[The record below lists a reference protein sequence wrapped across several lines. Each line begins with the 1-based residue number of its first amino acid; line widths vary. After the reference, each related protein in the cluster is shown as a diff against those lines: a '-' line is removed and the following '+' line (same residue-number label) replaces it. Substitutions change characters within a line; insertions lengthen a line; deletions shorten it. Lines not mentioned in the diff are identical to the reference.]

1 MMPMAIEDALATWL
15 GNQRWFAG
23 KGQGLRDLAIVADT
37 ELVSGDPELR
47 HMIVT
52 VSHGTAA
59 DYYQLLIGLRRRLPA
74 RLKHARIGPSGD
86 GRQAYDALHDADLTK
101 TLLAGIAADAEIG
114 SLRMRTIPGAS
125 FGTDRDSLVLG
136 SEQSNTSLVYGEESI
151 LKVFRR
157 LSPGPN
163 PDLEVT
169 TALHRL
175 GSPQVAE
182 PLGWIET
189 RLEGAPTSLAILSRY
204 LRLATDG
211 WTLAA
216 TSVRDLY
223 ATVGEANASTGDTTH
238 AESPESLPSAAGGHR
253 GVRGVVPP
261 GGAVGGAPDTMAPF
275 AIGRATGGVRGV
287 VPPGDRP
294 SGAQP
299 GAGDAGGDFAGESRR
314 LGIATAQV
322 HADLA
327 AAFGTDELGKDALG
341 ELTEWMYRKLDLAVA
356 AVPELAKHVDMISD
370 AYSELAKL
378 SGPFPVQRVHG
389 DYHLGQVLRTETGWV
404 VLDFEGEPA
413 SPLAQRRARSS
424 PLRDVAGMLRSF
436 DYAARHQLIG
446 HPGQAVLSDVA
457 RDWVRR
463 NASAFCVGY
472 AEAGGLDPVANQV
485 LLRALQLDK
494 AVYEV
499 LYEARHRPSWLPI
512 PLDSLAE
519 F

>member
-1 MMPMAIEDALATWL
+1 MAIEDALATWL

-23 KGQGLRDLAIVADT
+23 KGQELRDLAIVADT
-37 ELVSGDPELR
+37 ELLAGDPGLR
-47 HMIVT
+47 HLIVA
-52 VSHGTAA
+52 VSHGTAV
-59 DYYQLLIGLRRRLPA
+59 DYYQVLIGLRRRLPA
-74 RLKHARIGPSGD
+74 RLRHARIGPSGD
-86 GRQAYDALHDADLTK
+86 GRQVYDALHDADLTK
-101 TLLAGIAADAEIG
+101 TLLAGIAADAETG
-114 SLRMRTIPGAS
+114 TLRMHAIPGAQ
-125 FGTDRDSLVLG
+125 FDTGLDSLVLG
-136 SEQSNTSLVYGEESI
+136 AEQSNTSLVYGEESI

-169 TALHRL
+169 TALARL

-189 RLEGAPTSLAILSRY
+189 RLEGVPTSLGILSRY

-223 ATVGEANASTGDTTH
+223 A
-238 AESPESLPSAAGGHR
+238 
-253 GVRGVVPP
+253 
-261 GGAVGGAPDTMAPF
+261 AVGDANDRDQNDM
-275 AIGRATGGVRGV
+275 ATGER
-287 VPPGDRP
+287 
-294 SGAQP
+294 SGRVWA
-299 GAGDAGGDFAGESRR
+299 ADAGGDFAGESRR
-314 LGIATAQV
+314 LGIATGQV

-327 AAFGTDELGKDALG
+327 SAFGTDQLGPDATG
-341 ELTEWMYRKLDLAVA
+341 ELTERMFRKLDLAVA

-413 SPLAQRRARSS
+413 TPLAQRRARSS

-446 HPGQAVLSDVA
+446 HPGQAVLNDAA

>member
-1 MMPMAIEDALATWL
+1 MAIEDALATWL

-23 KGQGLRDLAIVADT
+23 KGQLLRDLAIVADT

-47 HMIVT
+47 HLIVA
-52 VSHGTAA
+52 VSHNTAV
-59 DYYQLLIGLRRRLPA
+59 DYYQILIGLRRRLPA
-74 RLKHARIGPSGD
+74 RLKHVRIGPSGD
-86 GRQAYDALHDADLTK
+86 GRQVYDALHDADLTK
-101 TLLAGIAADAEIG
+101 PLLTGIADDAEIG

-125 FGTDRDSLVLG
+125 FGTGRDSLVLG

-223 ATVGEANASTGDTTH
+223 AAVADQNDRD
-238 AESPESLPSAAGGHR
+238 ESDRDESDKTAAR
-253 GVRGVVPP
+253 VR
-261 GGAVGGAPDTMAPF
+261 
-275 AIGRATGGVRGV
+275 
-287 VPPGDRP
+287 
-294 SGAQP
+294 
-299 GAGDAGGDFAGESRR
+299 AGDVGGDFAGESRR

-322 HADLA
+322 HSDLA

-341 ELTEWMYRKLDLAVA
+341 ELTERMYRKLDLAVA
-356 AVPELAKHVDMISD
+356 AVPELTKHIDMISD

-413 SPLAQRRARSS
+413 TPLAQRRARSS

-446 HPGQAVLSDVA
+446 HPGQAALSDAA

>member
-1 MMPMAIEDALATWL
+1 MAIEDALATWL

-23 KGQGLRDLAIVADT
+23 KGQELHDLAIVAET
-37 ELVSGDPELR
+37 ELLAGDPGLR
-47 HMIVT
+47 HLIVA
-52 VSHGTAA
+52 VSHGTAV
-59 DYYQLLIGLRRRLPA
+59 DYYQLLVGLRRRLPA
-74 RLKHARIGPSGD
+74 RLQHVWIGPSGD

-101 TLLAGIAADAEIG
+101 PLLAGIAADAEMG
-114 SLRMRTIPGAS
+114 SLRMHAIPGAR
-125 FGTDRDSLVLG
+125 FDTGLGSLVLG
-136 SEQSNTSLVYGEESI
+136 AEQSNTSLVYGEESI

-157 LSPGPN
+157 LQPGPN

-169 TALHRL
+169 TALAQL
-175 GSPQVAE
+175 GSPHVAE
-182 PLGWIET
+182 PLGWIEA
-189 RLEGAPTSLAILSRY
+189 RLEGAPTSLALLSRF

-223 ATVGEANASTGDTTH
+223 AAVGDANDRNQGDR
-238 AESPESLPSAAGGHR
+238 AAGDR
-253 GVRGVVPP
+253 ASARVR
-261 GGAVGGAPDTMAPF
+261 AA
-275 AIGRATGGVRGV
+275 
-287 VPPGDRP
+287 
-294 SGAQP
+294 
-299 GAGDAGGDFAGESRR
+299 DAGGDFAGESRR

-327 AAFGTDELGKDALG
+327 AAFGTDELGADAAG
-341 ELTEWMYRKLDLAVA
+341 ELTEQMYRKLDLAVA

-378 SGPFPVQRVHG
+378 GGPFPVQRVHG

-413 SPLAQRRARSS
+413 TPLAQRRARSS

-446 HPGQAVLSDVA
+446 HPGQAALSDAA

>member
-1 MMPMAIEDALATWL
+1 MAIEDALATWL

-23 KGQGLRDLAIVADT
+23 KGQGLYDLAIVADT

-47 HMIVT
+47 HLIVA
-52 VSHGTAA
+52 VSHGTAV
-59 DYYQLLIGLRRRLPA
+59 DYYQVLIGLRRRLPA
-74 RLKHARIGPSGD
+74 RLKHARIGPVGGGSAGG
-86 GRQAYDALHDADLTK
+86 GRIAYDALHDADLTK
-101 TLLAGIAADAEIG
+101 PLLAGIAADAEIG
-114 SLRMRTIPGAS
+114 SLRMHTIPGAR
-125 FGTDRDSLVLG
+125 FDTGRDSLVLG

-169 TALHRL
+169 TALTRL

-182 PLGWIET
+182 PLGWMET

-223 ATVGEANASTGDTTH
+223 A
-238 AESPESLPSAAGGHR
+238 
-253 GVRGVVPP
+253 
-261 GGAVGGAPDTMAPF
+261 AVGDQSDRDSSD
-275 AIGRATGGVRGV
+275 RAGSDKAAARVR
-287 VPPGDRP
+287 
-294 SGAQP
+294 A
-299 GAGDAGGDFAGESRR
+299 ADAGGDFAGESRR
-314 LGIATAQV
+314 LGIATAAV

-327 AAFGTDELGKDALG
+327 AAFGAEELGSSALG
-341 ELTEWMYRKLDLAVA
+341 DLTERMYRKLDLAVA
-356 AVPELAKHVDMISD
+356 AVPELTKHVTMISD

-378 SGPFPVQRVHG
+378 RGPFPVQRVHG

-413 SPLAQRRARSS
+413 TPLAQRRARSS

-446 HPGQAVLSDVA
+446 HPAQAALNDAA

>member
-1 MMPMAIEDALATWL
+1 MAIEDALATWL
-15 GNQRWFAG
+15 GDQRWFAG
-23 KGQGLRDLAIVADT
+23 KGQSLRDLAIVADT

-47 HMIVT
+47 HLIVA
-52 VSHGTAA
+52 VSHGTAV
-59 DYYQLLIGLRRRLPA
+59 DYYQVLVGLRRRLPA

-101 TLLAGIAADAEIG
+101 PLLAGIAAGSEIG
-114 SLRMRTIPGAS
+114 SLRMRAIPGAR
-125 FGTDRDSLVLG
+125 FDPGRDSLVLG

-169 TALHRL
+169 TALARL

-189 RLEGAPTSLAILSRY
+189 RLEGVPTSLAILSRY

-223 ATVGEANASTGDTTH
+223 A
-238 AESPESLPSAAGGHR
+238 
-253 GVRGVVPP
+253 
-261 GGAVGGAPDTMAPF
+261 AVGDASERDQNDRSAEGNPADKV
-275 AIGRATGGVRGV
+275 RAADV
-287 VPPGDRP
+287 
-294 SGAQP
+294 
-299 GAGDAGGDFAGESRR
+299 GGDFAGEARR
-314 LGIATAQV
+314 LGVATAQV

-327 AAFGTDELGKDALG
+327 AAFGTDELGTDAVG
-341 ELTEWMYRKLDLAVA
+341 ELTERMYRKLDLAVA
-356 AVPELAKHVDMISD
+356 AVPELAKHVDMISE
-370 AYSELAKL
+370 AFSELAKL

-413 SPLAQRRARSS
+413 TPLAQRRARSS

-446 HPGQAVLSDVA
+446 HPGQAALSDVA

>member
-1 MMPMAIEDALATWL
+1 MAIEDALATWL

-23 KGQGLRDLAIVADT
+23 KGQELRDLAIVADT
-37 ELVSGDPELR
+37 ELLAGDPGLR
-47 HMIVT
+47 HLIVA
-52 VSHGTAA
+52 VSHGTAV
-59 DYYQLLIGLRRRLPA
+59 DYYQVLIGLRRRLPA
-74 RLKHARIGPSGD
+74 RLRHARIGPSGD
-86 GRQAYDALHDADLTK
+86 GRQVYDALHDADLTK
-101 TLLAGIAADAEIG
+101 TLLAGIAADAEAG
-114 SLRMRTIPGAS
+114 TLRMHAIPGAQ
-125 FGTDRDSLVLG
+125 FDTGLDSLVLG
-136 SEQSNTSLVYGEESI
+136 AEQSNTSLVYGEESI
-151 LKVFRR
+151 LKMFRR

-169 TALHRL
+169 TALARL

-189 RLEGAPTSLAILSRY
+189 RLEGVPTSLGILSRY

-223 ATVGEANASTGDTTH
+223 AAVGDANDRDQNDM
-238 AESPESLPSAAGGHR
+238 AAGER
-253 GVRGVVPP
+253 S
-261 GGAVGGAPDTMAPF
+261 
-275 AIGRATGGVRGV
+275 GRVWA
-287 VPPGDRP
+287 
-294 SGAQP
+294 A
-299 GAGDAGGDFAGESRR
+299 DAGGDFAGESRR
-314 LGIATAQV
+314 LGIATGQV

-327 AAFGTDELGKDALG
+327 SAFGTDQLGTDATG
-341 ELTEWMYRKLDLAVA
+341 ELTERMFRKLDLAVA

-413 SPLAQRRARSS
+413 TPLAQRRARSS

-446 HPGQAVLSDVA
+446 HPGQAVLNDAA

-463 NASAFCVGY
+463 NASAFCAGY

>member
-1 MMPMAIEDALATWL
+1 MAIEDALATWL
-15 GNQRWFAG
+15 GTQRWFAG

-47 HMIVT
+47 HLIVA
-52 VSHGTAA
+52 VSHGTAV
-59 DYYQLLIGLRRRLPA
+59 DYYQVLIGLRRRLPA

-86 GRQAYDALHDADLTK
+86 GRQTYDALHDADLTK
-101 TLLAGIAADAEIG
+101 PLLAGIAAGTEIG
-114 SLRMRTIPGAS
+114 SLRMRAIPGAR
-125 FGTDRDSLVLG
+125 FDTGRDSLVLG
-136 SEQSNTSLVYGEESI
+136 SEQSNTSLIYGEESI

-169 TALHRL
+169 TALARL

-223 ATVGEANASTGDTTH
+223 A
-238 AESPESLPSAAGGHR
+238 
-253 GVRGVVPP
+253 
-261 GGAVGGAPDTMAPF
+261 AVGDASDRDQNDRTIDGNAA
-275 AIGRATGGVRGV
+275 AKVRA
-287 VPPGDRP
+287 
-294 SGAQP
+294 A
-299 GAGDAGGDFAGESRR
+299 DAGGDFAGESRR

-327 AAFGTDELGKDALG
+327 AAFGTDELGTDAIG
-341 ELTEWMYRKLDLAVA
+341 EVTERMYRKLDLAVA

-378 SGPFPVQRVHG
+378 AGPFPVQRVHG

-413 SPLAQRRARSS
+413 TPLAQRRARSS

-446 HPGQAVLSDVA
+446 HAGQAALSDAA

-485 LLRALQLDK
+485 LLRAMQLDK

>member
-1 MMPMAIEDALATWL
+1 MSIEDALATWL
-15 GNQRWFAG
+15 GTQRWFAG

-47 HMIVT
+47 HLIVA
-52 VSHGTAA
+52 VSHGTAV
-59 DYYQLLIGLRRRLPA
+59 DYYQVLIGLRRRLPA

-101 TLLAGIAADAEIG
+101 PLLAGIAAGTQIG
-114 SLRMRTIPGAS
+114 SLRMRAIPGAR
-125 FGTDRDSLVLG
+125 FETGRDSLVLG
-136 SEQSNTSLVYGEESI
+136 SEQSNTSLIYGEESI

-169 TALHRL
+169 TALARL

-223 ATVGEANASTGDTTH
+223 A
-238 AESPESLPSAAGGHR
+238 
-253 GVRGVVPP
+253 
-261 GGAVGGAPDTMAPF
+261 AVGDA
-275 AIGRATGGVRGV
+275 
-287 VPPGDRP
+287 GDRDQNDRTAD
-294 SGAQP
+294 GRTAAKVR
-299 GAGDAGGDFAGESRR
+299 AGDAGGDFAGEARR

-327 AAFGTDELGKDALG
+327 AAFGTDELGTDAVG
-341 ELTEWMYRKLDLAVA
+341 EVTERMYRKLDLAVA

-378 SGPFPVQRVHG
+378 TGPFPVQRVHG

-413 SPLAQRRARSS
+413 TPLAQRRARSS

-446 HPGQAVLSDVA
+446 HAGQAALSDAA

>member
-1 MMPMAIEDALATWL
+1 MAIEDALATWL
-15 GNQRWFAG
+15 GDQRWFAG
-23 KGQGLRDLAIVADT
+23 KGQSLRDLAIVADT

-47 HMIVT
+47 HLIVA
-52 VSHGTAA
+52 VSHGTAV
-59 DYYQLLIGLRRRLPA
+59 DYYQVLVGLRRRLPA

-101 TLLAGIAADAEIG
+101 PLLAGIAAGSEIG
-114 SLRMRTIPGAS
+114 SLRMRAISGAR
-125 FGTDRDSLVLG
+125 FDAGRDSLVLG

-169 TALHRL
+169 MALARL

-189 RLEGAPTSLAILSRY
+189 RLEGVPTSLAILSRY

-223 ATVGEANASTGDTTH
+223 A
-238 AESPESLPSAAGGHR
+238 
-253 GVRGVVPP
+253 
-261 GGAVGGAPDTMAPF
+261 AVGDASDRDQNDRSADGSPATTV
-275 AIGRATGGVRGV
+275 RA
-287 VPPGDRP
+287 
-294 SGAQP
+294 A
-299 GAGDAGGDFAGESRR
+299 DAGGDFAGEARR

-327 AAFGTDELGKDALG
+327 AAFGTDELGTDAVG
-341 ELTEWMYRKLDLAVA
+341 ELTERMYRKLDLAVA

-370 AYSELAKL
+370 AFSELAKL

-413 SPLAQRRARSS
+413 TPLAQRRARSS

-436 DYAARHQLIG
+436 DYAARHQLIA
-446 HPGQAVLSDVA
+446 HPGQAALSDVA

>member
-23 KGQGLRDLAIVADT
+23 KGQGLRDLAIVADI

-47 HMIVT
+47 HLIVA
-52 VSHGTAA
+52 VSHNTAV
-59 DYYQLLIGLRRRLPA
+59 DYYQILIGLRRRLPA
-74 RLKHARIGPSGD
+74 RLKHVRIGPSGD
-86 GRQAYDALHDADLTK
+86 GRQVYDALHDADLTK
-101 TLLAGIAADAEIG
+101 PLLTGIADDADIG

-223 ATVGEANASTGDTTH
+223 A
-238 AESPESLPSAAGGHR
+238 
-253 GVRGVVPP
+253 
-261 GGAVGGAPDTMAPF
+261 AVGDQNDRDESDRDESDKTAA
-275 AIGRATGGVRGV
+275 RVR
-287 VPPGDRP
+287 
-294 SGAQP
+294 
-299 GAGDAGGDFAGESRR
+299 AGDVGGDFAGESRR

-322 HADLA
+322 HSDLA

-341 ELTEWMYRKLDLAVA
+341 ELTERMYRKLDLAVA
-356 AVPELAKHVDMISD
+356 GVPELTKHIDMISD

-413 SPLAQRRARSS
+413 TPLAQRRARSS

-446 HPGQAVLSDVA
+446 HPGQAALSDAA

>member
-1 MMPMAIEDALATWL
+1 MAIEDALAPWL

-23 KGQGLRDLAIVADT
+23 KGQGLRDLAIVSDT
-37 ELVSGDPELR
+37 KLAAGDPELR
-47 HMIVT
+47 HLIIA
-52 VSHGTAA
+52 VSHGASV
-59 DYYQLLIGLRRRLPA
+59 DYYQILVGLRRKLPERLEY
-74 RLKHARIGPSGD
+74 ARIGPIGD
-86 GRQAYDALHDADLTK
+86 GPAGGRIAYDALHDADLTK
-101 TLLAGIAADAEIG
+101 PILAAIAADASVG
-114 SLRMRTIPGAS
+114 TLRMHKIEGAV
-125 FGTDRDSLVLG
+125 FETGLDSLVLT
-136 SEQSNTSLVYGEESI
+136 SEQSNTSLVFGEESI

-175 GSPQVAE
+175 GSSQVAE

-189 RLEGAPTSLAILSRY
+189 RLEGVPTHLAILSRY
-204 LRLATDG
+204 LRLASDG
-211 WTLAA
+211 WSLAA

-223 ATVGEANASTGDTTH
+223 ASTDMR
-238 AESPESLPSAAGGHR
+238 AAD
-253 GVRGVVPP
+253 V
-261 GGAVGGAPDTMAPF
+261 
-275 AIGRATGGVRGV
+275 
-287 VPPGDRP
+287 
-294 SGAQP
+294 
-299 GAGDAGGDFAGESRR
+299 GGDFAGESRR
-314 LGIATAQV
+314 LGIATAQI

-327 AAFGTDELGKDALG
+327 VAFGTDELGTAAVS
-341 ELTEWMYRKLDLAVA
+341 ELTERMFRKLDLASA
-356 AVPELAKHVDMISD
+356 AVPELVKHADMIGD
-370 AYSELAKL
+370 AYAEFAKL
-378 SGPFPVQRVHG
+378 KGPFPVQRVHG

-413 SPLAQRRARSS
+413 TPLAQRRARSS
-424 PLRDVAGMLRSF
+424 ALRDVAGMLRSF

-446 HPGQAVLSDVA
+446 HPDQAARGDVA

-463 NASAFCVGY
+463 NADAFCAGY
-472 AEAGGLDPVANQV
+472 AEAGGLDPTANRV

-499 LYEARHRPSWLPI
+499 LYEARHRPSWLSI